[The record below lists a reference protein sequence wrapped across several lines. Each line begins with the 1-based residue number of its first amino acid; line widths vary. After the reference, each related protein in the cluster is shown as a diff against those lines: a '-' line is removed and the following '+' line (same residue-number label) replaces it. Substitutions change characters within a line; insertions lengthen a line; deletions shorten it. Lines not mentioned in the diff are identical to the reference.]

1 MGVLPEASRSAPGC
15 VAARSCVHLSLK
27 EGPAMPN
34 EGDTMNRYC
43 ETCALETIWEYL
55 MYLWGKE
62 IWECQACKTRY
73 SKSPQ

>member
-1 MGVLPEASRSAPGC
+1 MR
-15 VAARSCVHLSLK
+15 
-27 EGPAMPN
+27 N
-34 EGDTMNRYC
+34 EGDTMNGYC
-43 ETCALETIWEYL
+43 ETCAHETIWVYL